1 MHSTSIPAHAQ
12 CQVVNILGHANMQQ
26 RAGAHVGMSI
36 FCARSRRLDG
46 FPRTCV
52 MRMLSMLAMSA
63 RCAISCGGPCWLNST
78 TSLPRG
84 SAAGP

>member
-1 MHSTSIPAHAQ
+1 M
-12 CQVVNILGHANMQQ
+12 L
-26 RAGAHVGMSI
+26 I

-52 MRMLSMLAMSA
+52 MRTLSMLAMSA

-84 SAAGP
+84 SAAGPWSSSRSRLLETQRPL